1 MNMIIELF
9 NDLLAFMFPSPDPF
23 RALAVVPAV
32 AGPLIAGAASV
43 IGNIFGSRSAK
54 KANQANKEIA
64 QMNIDYQREE
74 AEKNR
79 AFQMDYFNHA
89 FDRNAEYNDPSAQ
102 RARMEKAG
110 YNPYMNPASAG
121 SAESST
127 STAGSQAQP
136 VSTPSM
142 QPYRNDFSGIGES
155 LANVYETLQRGK
167 SQEINNIS
175 LHDKNQALINQLI
188 GNTDWSKVNPEYR
201 MFMQSWGARN
211 AQLDA
216 KMKENAALLQDT
228 EIGLNQANHVLL
240 NARGSVLT
248 NLANVMPQML
258 QLQLAK
264 MSNDLFLQ
272 YMSGK
277 LSYAQY
283 RSTLADEQKKIAEAN
298 GIRIHNKVAL
308 ETADGLIDATNKS
321 NYALASEAKYRKEFA
336 KYSIPYTI
344 VKDSKGNVQKVPIAF
359 QRAVQDLKK
368 GETEAL
374 HSEYNYKTAPLR
386 DALDAASGIMHI
398 GLDFGNFQNMQRW
411 SKSYRDWS
419 QSYGRGV
426 NMQGEKMILDN
437 QPYFDEYWSEKDPVT
452 QRKTEF
458 HRRGKS
464 RSR

>member
-1 MNMIIELF
+1 MII
-9 NDLLAFMFPSPDPF
+9 DLLIDLFTFMFPDPDPF
-23 RALAVVPAV
+23 RVQAIIPEVGAALV
-32 AGPLIAGAASV
+32 GGAASV
-43 IGNIFGSRSAK
+43 VGDLFGFGSNA
-54 KANQANKEIA
+54 KANKANKEIA
-64 QMNIDYQREE
+64 QMNIDYQKEE
-74 AEKNR
+74 AARNR

-89 FDRNAEYNDPSAQ
+89 FDRNAAYNDPSAQ

-127 STAGSQAQP
+127 STPGSQAQP
-136 VSTPSM
+136 VSTPAM
-142 QPYRNDFSGIGES
+142 QPYRFNFSGLGES
-155 LANVYETLQRGK
+155 MANIYETLQRAKG
-167 SQEINNIS
+167 QEINNIS

-201 MFMQSWGARN
+201 TYMQAWGARN

-216 KMKENAALLQDT
+216 KMKENAALIQDT
-228 EIGLNQANHVLL
+228 EIGLNQANHILL
-240 NARGSVLT
+240 NARGSIMT
-248 NLANVMPQML
+248 NLANSMPQML

-298 GIRIHNKVAL
+298 GIRIHNKVAY

-321 NYALASEAKYRKEFA
+321 NAALAAESRYRKEFA

-344 VKDSKGNVQKVPIAF
+344 VRDSKGNVKKVPISF

-368 GETEAL
+368 GESEAL

-386 DALDAASGIMHI
+386 DALDAASGIMHL
-398 GLDFGNFQNMQRW
+398 GVDFGNFQNMQRW
-411 SKSYRDWS
+411 SKSYKDWS
-419 QSYGRGV
+419 ESYGRGV
-426 NMQGEKMILDN
+426 NIQGEKMILDN
-437 QPYFDEYWSEKDPVT
+437 QPYFDEYWSEKHPVT
-452 QRKTEF
+452 QRRAEF
-458 HRRGKS
+458 HRRGKT

>member
-1 MNMIIELF
+1 MIIEFLI
-9 NDLLAFMFPSPDPF
+9 DLLAFMFPDPDPL
-23 RALAVVPAV
+23 RVQAIIPEVGAALV
-32 AGPLIAGAASV
+32 GGAASV
-43 IGNIFGSRSAK
+43 VGDLFGFGSNS
-54 KANQANKEIA
+54 KANKTNKEIA

-74 AEKNR
+74 AARNR

-89 FDRNAEYNDPSAQ
+89 FDRNAAYNDPSAQ
-102 RARMEKAG
+102 RVRMEKAG

-136 VSTPSM
+136 VSTPAM
-142 QPYRNDFSGIGES
+142 QPYRFNFSGLGES
-155 LANVYETLQRGK
+155 MANIYETLQRAKG
-167 SQEINNIS
+167 QEINNIS

-201 MFMQSWGARN
+201 TYMQAWGARN

-216 KMKENAALLQDT
+216 KMKENAALIQDT
-228 EIGLNQANHVLL
+228 EIGLNQANHILL
-240 NARGSVLT
+240 NARGSIMT
-248 NLANVMPQML
+248 NLANSMPQML

-298 GIRIHNKVAL
+298 GIRIHNKVAY
-308 ETADGLIDATNKS
+308 ETAEGLIDATNKS
-321 NYALASEAKYRKEFA
+321 NAALAAESKYRKEFA

-344 VKDSKGNVQKVPIAF
+344 VKDSKGNPHKVPIAF

-386 DALDAASGIMHI
+386 DALDAAGNILHLGI
-398 GLDFGNFQNMQRW
+398 DFGNFQNMQRW
-411 SKSYRDWS
+411 SRSYRDWS
-419 QSYGRGV
+419 DSYGRGV
-426 NMQGEKMILDN
+426 DMQGQKMLLDN
-437 QPYFDEYWSEKDPVT
+437 QPTYDEYWSEKDPTT
-452 QRKTEF
+452 QRRTQF
-458 HRRGKS
+458 HRRGKT

>member
-1 MNMIIELF
+1 MMLEFLIDF
-9 NDLLAFMFPSPDPF
+9 LAFLFPDPDPF
-23 RALAVVPAV
+23 LLYCPVPPQVVA
-32 AGPLIAGAASV
+32 AGVTAAANLV
-43 IGNIFGSRSAK
+43 GNMFGFGSNK
-54 KANQANKEIA
+54 KTNDANKEIA

-89 FDRNAEYNDPSAQ
+89 FDRNAAYNDPSAQ

-110 YNPYMNPASAG
+110 YNPYINPASAG

-127 STAGSQAQP
+127 STPGSQAQP
-136 VSTPSM
+136 VSTPAM
-142 QPYRNDFSGIGES
+142 QPYRNDLSSLGES
-155 LANVYETLQRGK
+155 VANVYESLQRAKG
-167 SQEINNIS
+167 QEINNIS

-188 GNTDWSKVNPEYR
+188 SNTDWAKVSPEYR
-201 MFMQSWGARN
+201 TYMQAWGARN

-240 NARGSVLT
+240 NARGSILT
-248 NLANVMPQML
+248 NLANSMPQML
-258 QLQLAK
+258 QLQIAK

-272 YMSGK
+272 YMTGR
-277 LSYAQY
+277 LSYAQF
-283 RSTLADEQKKIAEAN
+283 RNMLADEQKKIAEAQ
-298 GIRIHNKVAL
+298 GIKIHNKIAL

-321 NYALASEAKYRKEFA
+321 NSALAAEARYRKEFA

-344 VKDSKGNVQKVPIAF
+344 VRDDKGNVQKVPIAF

-368 GETEAL
+368 GESEAL
-374 HSEYNYKTAPLR
+374 QAEYNYKYAPLR
-386 DALDAASGIMHI
+386 DALDATSKIMHLGI
-398 GLDFGNFQNMQRW
+398 DFGNYRNMRDW
-411 SKSYRDWS
+411 SRSYRDWS
-419 QSYGRGV
+419 DSYGRGID
-426 NMQGEKMILDN
+426 MQGQKMILDN
-437 QPYFDEYWSEKDPVT
+437 QPTYDEYWSEKDPVT
-452 QRKTEF
+452 QRRTEF